1 MSDRVEVTI
10 AQMNGETDPPPIA
23 VTVKRG
29 TVTVLRVEIPP
40 ADFALCL
47 TGRLVF
53 GEVTRGTSTTVSS
66 QNQSKGG

>member
-1 MSDRVEVTI
+1 MSERVEVMI

-23 VTVKRG
+23 ITFKQGSR
-29 TVTVLRVEIPP
+29 TILRVEMPP

-53 GEVTRGTSTTVSS
+53 GEVTRGDGVVGSP
-66 QNQSKGG
+66 KP